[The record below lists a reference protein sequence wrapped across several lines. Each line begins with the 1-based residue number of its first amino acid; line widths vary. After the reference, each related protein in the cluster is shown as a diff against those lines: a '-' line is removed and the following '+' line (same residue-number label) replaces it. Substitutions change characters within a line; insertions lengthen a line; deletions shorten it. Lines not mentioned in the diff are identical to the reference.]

1 MQINFPDSSTIA
13 NVDEIIGYCVKS
25 QKSNESVTFNFNE
38 TTFIDPF
45 AITIIAGTIHYCLQ
59 KWIQIKY
66 VPPKNEKINNYLSQ
80 IGFNSFFHINGK
92 DIHRDTST
100 ELRQLKALEPFY
112 MEELIVLIDARMEL
126 SKGVKDSIKMSMQEI
141 FTNVFDHSKSA
152 NGCFACAQY
161 YPILKK
167 IKICITDFGVGIL
180 SNLSN
185 KYGLTTDIE
194 AIEKSVEEG
203 VTSRTRTA
211 GFGLFLIRD
220 FLKINEGIL
229 TIISG
234 DGEVIFYNNKVNS
247 CKMTERFA
255 GTIVNLEI
263 NANKESLYYLTEEKE
278 YLF

>member
-1 MQINFPDSSTIA
+1 
-13 NVDEIIGYCVKS
+13 
-25 QKSNESVTFNFNE
+25 
-38 TTFIDPF
+38 
-45 AITIIAGTIHYCLQ
+45 
-59 KWIQIKY
+59 
-66 VPPKNEKINNYLSQ
+66 
-80 IGFNSFFHINGK
+80 
-92 DIHRDTST
+92 
-100 ELRQLKALEPFY
+100 
-112 MEELIVLIDARMEL
+112 
-126 SKGVKDSIKMSMQEI
+126 
-141 FTNVFDHSKSA
+141 VFDHSKSA

-194 AIEKSVEEG
+194 AIEKSVEVG

-278 YLF
+278 DLF